1 MDPSMDTCQ
10 YIRCTAAQFSIN
22 EVPGFD
28 VLGVPD
34 QFPLDVSQFRLK
46 KNRGNVIYRGLS
58 FMWKNGRRF
67 CTAWCMFPPIFLMVH
82 NLEFQIHLK
91 WCWEVIPSNEIYR
104 FFLVFFGLS
113 CVGFFANKICWLIL
127 RTKRFWVN
135 ISSNAW
141 NRAAWKCFTNLDMH

>member
-67 CTAWCMFPPIFLMVH
+67 CTAWWMFPPIFLMVH

-91 WCWEVIPSNEIYR
+91 WCWEVKPSNEIYR
-104 FFLVFFGLS
+104 FFLAFLVWVFLQTKY
-113 CVGFFANKICWLIL
+113 VGWFFAQNDFGWTSL
-127 RTKRFWVN
+127 
-135 ISSNAW
+135 A
-141 NRAAWKCFTNLDMH
+141 MHGIELHENVSPTWTCIK